1 MYTHSSTVNEVV
13 HFLSGMHHGLFPSL
27 KDGPMI
33 EFKERVL
40 DPQNESSSIY
50 WAAVLQDSLGPTDN
64 DEAWMGR
71 LKSKFQAFC
80 LETYGDSFGLR
91 DLSH

>member
-1 MYTHSSTVNEVV
+1 
-13 HFLSGMHHGLFPSL
+13 MHHGLFPSL

-40 DPQNESSSIY
+40 DPQNKSSNIY
-50 WAAVLQDSLGPTDN
+50 WVAVLQDSLGPTDD

-71 LKSKFQAFC
+71 LKAEFQVFC
-80 LETYGDSFGLR
+80 TETYGESFGIP